1 MRRACCSHILLTVFL
16 LVWTTSV
23 QLARCQTQLDARVND
38 LLAEM
43 TLEEKVGQLNLF
55 NVDKT
60 NLEQA
65 IAAGKVGS
73 VLNAVGAARTN
84 KLQRLAIERSR
95 LHILLLY
102 GYDVIHGY
110 RTIFPIPLGLAST
123 WDPGAVET
131 MARISAREAS
141 AAGVR
146 WTFSPMVDIARDP
159 RWGRIAE
166 GAGEDPVLGSAMA
179 AAYVRG
185 YQGTELSAPSSIAA
199 CAKHY
204 VGYGAAEGGR
214 DYDAVDM
221 SEGRLRE
228 VYFPPFKAAAEAG
241 AATFMSSFNTLNG
254 VPATANRFTL
264 RQVLKGEWGFRGFV
278 VSDWNSISELVP
290 RFFLPLSTL
299 KHWLGA
305 EREQVADD
313 R

>member
-1 MRRACCSHILLTVFL
+1 MRRAWCSRILLTVFL
-16 LVWTTSV
+16 HVWSTYV
-23 QLARCQTQLDARVND
+23 QHARCQTQLDARVNN
-38 LLAEM
+38 LIAKM
-43 TLEEKVGQLNLF
+43 TLDEKVGQLNQV

-73 VLNAVGAARTN
+73 VLNAVGAAQTN

-95 LHILLLY
+95 LHIPLLY

-185 YQGTELSAPSSIAA
+185 YQGTELSAPSSIAVA
-199 CAKHY
+199 
-204 VGYGAAEGGR
+204 R
-214 DYDAVDM
+214 SIM
-221 SEGRLRE
+221 SATA
-228 VYFPPFKAAAEAG
+228 PPKAAAITTPLICRR
-241 AATFMSSFNTLNG
+241 AAF
-254 VPATANRFTL
+254 ARFTSRPSRL
-264 RQVLKGEWGFRGFV
+264 R
-278 VSDWNSISELVP
+278 P
-290 RFFLPLSTL
+290 RRAQPRS
-299 KHWLGA
+299 
-305 EREQVADD
+305 
-313 R
+313 

>member
-1 MRRACCSHILLTVFL
+1 MWRARCSRILLTLFL
-16 LVWTTSV
+16 LVWTSYA
-23 QLARCQTQLDARVND
+23 QPARRQTELDVRVNG
-38 LLAEM
+38 LLAKM

-60 NLEQA
+60 NLGQA
-65 IAAGKVGS
+65 IASGKVGS
-73 VLNAVGAARTN
+73 VLNALGAAQTN

-95 LHILLLY
+95 LQIPLLF

-185 YQGTELSAPSSIAA
+185 YQGTELAAPTSIAA

-214 DYDAVDM
+214 DYNTVDM

-228 VYFPPFKAAAEAG
+228 VYFPPFKAAADAG

-264 RQVLKGEWGFRGFV
+264 RQVLKGEWGFHGFV

-290 RFFLPLSTL
+290 HGVAAD
-299 KHWLGA
+299 KKGA
-305 EREQVADD
+305 AREALMAGVDT
-313 R
+313 

>member
-1 MRRACCSHILLTVFL
+1 MRRPSCSRILLTFVL
-16 LVWTTSV
+16 LVWTTCA
-23 QLARCQTQLDARVND
+23 QPARHQTELGLRVNN
-38 LLAEM
+38 LLTKM
-43 TLEEKVGQLNLF
+43 TLEEKVGQLNLS

-73 VLNAVGAARTN
+73 VLNAGGAAQTN

-95 LHILLLY
+95 LHIPLLF

-146 WTFSPMVDIARDP
+146 WTFSPMLDIARDP
-159 RWGRIAE
+159 RWRRIAE
-166 GAGEDPVLGSAMA
+166 GAGEDPMLGSAMA

-214 DYDAVDM
+214 DYNTVDM

-228 VYFPPFKAAAEAG
+228 VYFPPFQG
-241 AATFMSSFNTLNG
+241 CG
-254 VPATANRFTL
+254 RL
-264 RQVLKGEWGFRGFV
+264 RSHV
-278 VSDWNSISELVP
+278 
-290 RFFLPLSTL
+290 
-299 KHWLGA
+299 H
-305 EREQVADD
+305 ERLQ
-313 R
+313 RS